1 MSSRVIPI
9 KAATKTVPLVGEIRR
24 DETHWIDSRGRP
36 LRDVRISITDRCN
49 FRCRYC
55 MPKEKFE
62 KDHCFLSHTEV
73 LSFEEII
80 RLGRIFAA
88 NGVEKIRLTGGE
100 PLLRKGIEFLIEE
113 LSKLKT
119 WNGKPLDV
127 AVTTNGAA
135 LSAKAK
141 SLAAAG
147 LKRLTV
153 SLDAM
158 DPQIY
163 KDLNDVN
170 FPIEKTLAGIQAAK
184 DAGIPSIKINVVVKR
199 GVNEKELIK
208 IAEHFKGT
216 GIIVRYI
223 EFMDVG
229 TSNGWRLDDVIP
241 SRQIVEEINRVY
253 PIEPLDPNYT
263 GEVATR
269 WAYKDGSG
277 ELGFISSVSEPFCK
291 ECSRIR
297 LSVDG
302 KLYKCLFATEG
313 FDIRQMLRGGAS
325 DEEIE
330 EAIGRIWTT
339 RDEHYSEIRT
349 EKTVKARA
357 GQRIEMSYI
366 GG

>member
-1 MSSRVIPI
+1 MTSRVIPI
-9 KAATKTVPLVGEIRR
+9 RPEVKTIPLVGEIRR
-24 DETHWIDSRGRP
+24 DATHWLDKRGRP

-62 KDHCFLSHTEV
+62 KNHSFLSHTEV
-73 LSFEEII
+73 LSFEEIM
-80 RLGRIFAA
+80 RLAKIFVA

-100 PLLRKGIEFLIEE
+100 PLLRKGVENLIAK
-113 LSKLKT
+113 LSELKT
-119 WNGKPLDV
+119 WEGKPLDV

-135 LSAKAK
+135 LSAKSKA
-141 SLAAAG
+141 LAAAG

-158 DPQIY
+158 DPEIY
-163 KDLNDVN
+163 MKLNDVG
-170 FPIEKTLAGIQAAK
+170 FPIEKTLAGIKAAH

-199 GVNEKELIK
+199 GVNENELLK
-208 IAEHFKGT
+208 IVEHFKGT
-216 GIIVRYI
+216 GIIVRFI
-223 EFMDVG
+223 EYMDVG
-229 TSNGWRLDDVIP
+229 SSNGWRLDDVIP
-241 SRQIVEEINRVY
+241 SKEIVRQINAVY
-253 PIEPLDPNYT
+253 PIEPADPNYP

-269 WAYKDGSG
+269 WKFKDGSG
-277 ELGFISSVSEPFCK
+277 EVGFISSVSEPFCK

-313 FDIRQMLRGGAS
+313 FDIRQMLRGGGT
-325 DEEIE
+325 DEEIAD
-330 EAIGRIWTT
+330 AIGRIWSN

-349 EKTVKARA
+349 QATAKERQNK
-357 GQRIEMSYI
+357 RIEMSYI

>member
-24 DETHWIDSRGRP
+24 DDTHWIDSRGRP

-80 RLGRIFAA
+80 RLGKIFAA
-88 NGVEKIRLTGGE
+88 NGVE
-100 PLLRKGIEFLIEE
+100 
-113 LSKLKT
+113 
-119 WNGKPLDV
+119 
-127 AVTTNGAA
+127 
-135 LSAKAK
+135 
-141 SLAAAG
+141 
-147 LKRLTV
+147 
-153 SLDAM
+153 
-158 DPQIY
+158 
-163 KDLNDVN
+163 N

-199 GVNEKELIK
+199 GVNDKELIK

-253 PIEPLDPNYT
+253 PIEPLDPNYK

-269 WAYKDGSG
+269 WGYKDGSG

-330 EAIGRIWTT
+330 QAIGRIWTT

-349 EKTVKARA
+349 EETVKARA
-357 GQRIEMSYI
+357 GKRIEMSYI

>member
-80 RLGRIFAA
+80 RLAKIFAA
-88 NGVEKIRLTGGE
+88 NGIEKIRLTGGE

-158 DPQIY
+158 D
-163 KDLNDVN
+163 
-170 FPIEKTLAGIQAAK
+170 
-184 DAGIPSIKINVVVKR
+184 
-199 GVNEKELIK
+199 
-208 IAEHFKGT
+208 
-216 GIIVRYI
+216 
-223 EFMDVG
+223 
-229 TSNGWRLDDVIP
+229 
-241 SRQIVEEINRVY
+241 
-253 PIEPLDPNYT
+253 
-263 GEVATR
+263 
-269 WAYKDGSG
+269 
-277 ELGFISSVSEPFCK
+277 
-291 ECSRIR
+291 SRIR

-330 EAIGRIWTT
+330 DAIGRIWTT

-349 EKTVKARA
+349 EETVKARA
-357 GQRIEMSYI
+357 GKRIEMSYI

>member
-9 KAATKTVPLVGEIRR
+9 QTAVKTVPLVGEIRR
-24 DETHWIDSRGRP
+24 AGSHWIDTRGRP

-80 RLGRIFAA
+80 RLAKIFTA

-100 PLLRKGIEFLIEE
+100 PLLRKGIEFLISE

-119 WNGKPLDV
+119 WNGKSLDV
-127 AVTTNGAA
+127 AVTTNGSA
-135 LSAKAK
+135 LAAKAK
-141 SLAAAG
+141 SLAEAG

-163 KDLNDVN
+163 KDLNDVD
-170 FPIEKTLAGIQAAK
+170 FPIERTLAGIAAAQA
-184 DAGIPSIKINVVVKR
+184 AGIPSIKINVVVKR
-199 GVNEKELIK
+199 GVNDKELIK
-208 IAEHFKGT
+208 IAEHFRGT
-216 GIIVRYI
+216 GVIVRYI

-229 TSNGWRLDDVIP
+229 TSNGWRLNDVIP
-241 SRQIVEEINRVY
+241 SKEIVRQINEVY
-253 PIEPLDPNYT
+253 PIEPVDPNYV

-269 WAYKDGSG
+269 WKYKDGQG

-291 ECSRIR
+291 DCSRIR

-325 DEEIE
+325 DEEVAD
-330 EAIGRIWTT
+330 AIGRIWSY
-339 RDEHYSEIRT
+339 RDEHYSELRT
-349 EKTVKARA
+349 EETVRARV
-357 GQRIEMSYI
+357 GKRIEMSYI

>member
-80 RLGRIFAA
+80 RLAKIFAA
-88 NGVEKIRLTGGE
+88 NGIEKIRLTGGE
-100 PLLRKGIEFLIEE
+100 PLLRKGIEFFIEE

-184 DAGIPSIKINVVVKR
+184 DAGIPS
-199 GVNEKELIK
+199 
-208 IAEHFKGT
+208 
-216 GIIVRYI
+216 
-223 EFMDVG
+223 
-229 TSNGWRLDDVIP
+229 
-241 SRQIVEEINRVY
+241 
-253 PIEPLDPNYT
+253 
-263 GEVATR
+263 
-269 WAYKDGSG
+269 
-277 ELGFISSVSEPFCK
+277 
-291 ECSRIR
+291 
-297 LSVDG
+297 
-302 KLYKCLFATEG
+302 
-313 FDIRQMLRGGAS
+313 
-325 DEEIE
+325 
-330 EAIGRIWTT
+330 
-339 RDEHYSEIRT
+339 
-349 EKTVKARA
+349 
-357 GQRIEMSYI
+357 
-366 GG
+366 

>member
-1 MSSRVIPI
+1 MIDGFNRTIDY
-9 KAATKTVPLVGEIRR
+9 IRL
-24 DETHWIDSRGRP
+24 S
-36 LRDVRISITDRCN
+36 VTDRCN
-49 FRCRYC
+49 LRCRYC

-80 RLGRIFAA
+80 RLGKIFAA

-100 PLLRKGIEFLIEE
+100 PLLRKGIEFLITE

-119 WNGKPLDV
+119 WNDKPLDV

-229 TSNGWRLDDVIP
+229 TSNGWRLDDVVP
-241 SRQIVEEINRVY
+241 SLQIVEEINRVY
-253 PIEPLDPNYT
+253 PIEPLNPNYT

-269 WAYKDGSG
+269 WGYKDGSG

-330 EAIGRIWTT
+330 DAIGRIWTT

-349 EKTVKARA
+349 EETVKARA
-357 GQRIEMSYI
+357 GKRIEMSYI